1 LGSNNIF
8 ESFKHAIDGI
18 EEALKAE
25 RNLKIHFTIGLI
37 VLIVSFFLNISYI
50 DMLWL
55 IFAVFSVIGAELI
68 NTLVEGLMD
77 VYSNEYN
84 PMIKFVKDVAAGIVL
99 WYSIFAVVVGVV
111 IFGKELFGWKETA
124 GNILAVAFL
133 VLFPSIVFWEAV
145 RRNGRNK
152 SD

>member
-25 RNLKIHFTIGLI
+25 RNLKIHFTIGLV
-37 VLIVSFFLNISYI
+37 VLIVSFFLDISYT

-111 IFGKELFGWKETA
+111 IFGKELFGWKEAT
-124 GNILAVAFL
+124 GNILAIAFL

>member
-1 LGSNNIF
+1 LGSNNLF

-37 VLIVSFFLNISYI
+37 VLIVAFFLKISYI

-68 NTLVEGLMD
+68 NTMVEGLMD

-84 PMIKFVKDVAAGIVL
+84 PMIKFIKDVSAGIVL
-99 WYSIFAVVVGVV
+99 WYSMFSVVVGVV
-111 IFGKELFGWKETA
+111 IFGKELFGWKESV
-124 GNILAVAFL
+124 GNILAIVFL
-133 VLFPSIVFWEAV
+133 VLFPFAVFWEAM

>member
-1 LGSNNIF
+1 MGSNNLL

-18 EEALKAE
+18 EEALRVE
-25 RNLKIHFTIGLI
+25 RNLKIHFAIGFI
-37 VLIVSFFLNISYI
+37 VLIVAFFLNFAYT

-84 PMIKFVKDVAAGIVL
+84 PMIKFVKDVSAGIVL
-99 WYSIFAVVVGVV
+99 WYTLFSVVIGVV
-111 IFGKELFGWKETA
+111 IFGRELFGWKEDL
-124 GNILAVAFL
+124 GNILSIVFL
-133 VLFPSIVFWEAV
+133 VLFPFLVFWEAM

-152 SD
+152 SN

>member
-1 LGSNNIF
+1 MGSNNIF

-25 RNLKIHFTIGLI
+25 RNLKIHFTIGLV
-37 VLIVSFFLNISYI
+37 VLIVSFFLDISYT

-111 IFGKELFGWKETA
+111 IFGKELFGWKEAT
-124 GNILAVAFL
+124 GNILAIAFL